1 MILSEKLSPSYILGS
16 GGVLFESFILRRCSV
31 KDHNMFMTLV
41 RQKKNS
47 GLQIFVNE
55 EFKNKLVSK
64 FSIPFWYHVIQCCAS
79 IHQRNNNKPL
89 EQLTL
94 NLEYRGL
101 SRFGIE
107 IMAACGAATPP
118 RTHDRKRNENL
129 LKYDEENKQIVLEG
143 QAVIA
148 IDNYSHFYGSPTVSL
163 KRTNQIILANNTVAG
178 LSLIREPVN
187 LDFVYT
193 QGMKFVLPCLEKR
206 TFSRRTL
213 INS

>member
-1 MILSEKLSPSYILGS
+1 MAAPYYPCRPAMAPISSSPMETSKLLEAASIEHNLIDSLCTFDEFKSSSISCDTVMILSEKLSPSYILGS

-41 RQKKNS
+41 RQKMNS

-118 RTHDRKRNENL
+118 RTHDRKRNE
-129 LKYDEENKQIVLEG
+129 
-143 QAVIA
+143 
-148 IDNYSHFYGSPTVSL
+148 
-163 KRTNQIILANNTVAG
+163 
-178 LSLIREPVN
+178 SLIKYR
-187 LDFVYT
+187 
-193 QGMKFVLPCLEKR
+193 K
-206 TFSRRTL
+206 
-213 INS
+213 